1 MTLRPLKAF
10 RGSLPPRHAW
20 HSSVTADTTE
30 VRHKPGMNKVVNHV
44 SEAGKVEAGM
54 NAVMD
59 VFKKT
64 KWDFRD
70 ATQIFG
76 INCKAQVHEIG
87 LVSRVFRGR
96 RARVRKWVGPL
107 MVLTALL
114 WPSVAPAQQSSSKT
128 QASNKELMALN
139 GSSSKE
145 FQNLVTGDPSY
156 VIGPTDVLDISV
168 WKEPEVS
175 RTVPVRP
182 DGRISLPLL
191 NDLQAAGLTPT
202 QLAAHITESLKK
214 FMTGPQVTVIVAT
227 INSQRIYILGEVTR
241 TGAYPLLPGMTVLQA
256 LSSAGGFTQ
265 FANIKNIYLLRQE
278 NGQQVK
284 YAFNYKD
291 VTTGKKP
298 EQNVVLKAGDTI
310 IVP

>member
-1 MTLRPLKAF
+1 MKAVID
-10 RGSLPPRHAW
+10 A
-20 HSSVTADTTE
+20 
-30 VRHKPGMNKVVNHV
+30 
-44 SEAGKVEAGM
+44 
-54 NAVMD
+54 
-59 VFKKT
+59 FKKA
-64 KWDFRD
+64 KWDSRD

-87 LVSRVFRGR
+87 LLSRVFHGR
-96 RARVRKWVGPL
+96 RAGVRKWVGPL
-107 MVLTALL
+107 MVLLALL
-114 WPSVAPAQQSSSKT
+114 LPSVAPAQQSSSKT
-128 QASNKELMALN
+128 QTSGKELMALN
-139 GSSSKE
+139 GNSSKE
-145 FQNLVTGDPSY
+145 VQNRVTGDPSY

-191 NDLQAAGLTPT
+191 SDVQAAGLTPT
-202 QLAAHITESLKK
+202 QLAAHITESLRK

-284 YAFNYKD
+284 HAFNYKD
-291 VTTGKKP
+291 VTNGKKP